1 MGSDFLDDGYD
12 DIFGPPDDAEF
23 EEPEDAS
30 EEGAEGASEGAE
42 NGLKGVEGAEGSPK
56 GGVSGVE
63 ASSEGAEEAP
73 NSPNLASK
81 ADSVVSP
88 TSDVPNPSVGPSG
101 VSDSG
106 SAGGSD
112 DDLDISAFAAA
123 YGAGNASEG
132 ATEDSVGASEDV
144 SASQGAMRSD
154 GPTGL
159 YSNRGL
165 GALAN
170 KIVGLFTK

>member
-42 NGLKGVEGAEGSPK
+42 NCLKGADGAEGEPK

-63 ASSEGAEEAP
+63 ASSGGAEEAP
-73 NSPNLASK
+73 NSPNLASN
-81 ADSVVSP
+81 ANSVISP

-106 SAGGSD
+106 SVGGSD

-123 YGAGNASEG
+123 YGAGNA
-132 ATEDSVGASEDV
+132 TEDVTEGSVGASEV
-144 SASQGAMRSD
+144 GGTSQGVVRSD